1 MKGYPLFF
9 KIDNARDKCDFCSGS
24 GKLLKALASG
34 KCICLACVEHISEA
48 MCEDTLLLPAPMH
61 QPTE

>member
-9 KIDNARDKCDFCSGS
+9 RVNNARDKCDFCSGS

-34 KCICLACVEHISEA
+34 KCICPQCVDHITQAMLEEA
-48 MCEDTLLLPAPMH
+48 PLPQAPMH
-61 QPTE
+61 QPIE